1 MGQGWTCSQGEDV
14 VRCLL
19 QEGAI
24 KELML
29 RGAEMVWATQSLVKA
44 KEKQWGLHPLL
55 GHAILCSREWAGS
68 GGLRAR
74 CSWAPGQLSA
84 HSRASTG
91 QGTAPL
97 PPLQEGSLP
106 GPGSPR
112 SALGGWSSPGS
123 ICLAPAAGPP
133 PGCCC
138 HCAAPTG
145 VGDLQEHQGTAG
157 AIPVRPT
164 TGHVGLNRAL
174 AQRQ

>member
-1 MGQGWTCSQGEDV
+1 MGQGWTCSQGEDMV
-14 VRCLL
+14 CCLL
-19 QEGAI
+19 QKGAI
-24 KELML
+24 RELTL

-44 KEKQWGLHPLL
+44 KEKQWGSLLQGVGWQWGAACEVLL
-55 GHAILCSREWAGS
+55 GPRAAQCLQQGQHRAG
-68 GGLRAR
+68 
-74 CSWAPGQLSA
+74 
-84 HSRASTG
+84 HSSSV
-91 QGTAPL
+91 
-97 PPLQEGSLP
+97 PLQEGSLL

-123 ICLAPAAGPP
+123 ICPAPAAGPP

-138 HCAAPTG
+138 HCAAPRG

-174 AQRQ
+174 AQRH